1 MLFLVFNLI
10 FMKEIDESFIS
21 NNSNNYS
28 EINTNKRI
36 EEENT
41 LINNIKNEKFEKDE
55 NESCCFKIV
64 NKKQLK
70 LNKFYFFN
78 EGIIQLKIVILGD
91 LGVGKSTFFKTI
103 KEYVKYKKEENKK
116 EKNKIIEDNYLSTL
130 IKYENHFIKINI
142 FDAPDQDK
150 YLNFI
155 KHSIKYA
162 NGIFL
167 LYDITN
173 IKSFYNLNQWIDII
187 QNLIDIKKVPIVFI
201 GNKLDKE
208 NERVISEIDILN
220 NIQRFN
226 CSFLEISSL
235 NIKHVK
241 GAIDL
246 MIRNILNKIKKIK
259 IKGNI
264 IFLNKNENNYD
275 EDIIYNKTYILD
287 DGKISIERNIDTLIP
302 IIHKTKNESKN
313 FC

>member
-1 MLFLVFNLI
+1 MRE
-10 FMKEIDESFIS
+10 KDESFIDNS
-21 NNSNNYS
+21 SNNYS

-41 LINNIKNEKFEKDE
+41 LINNIKNDKKLEKDE
-55 NESCCFKIV
+55 NESSNFKIV

-70 LNKFYFFN
+70 LNNFYFFN
-78 EGIIQLKIVILGD
+78 EGIIQLKIVILGE
-91 LGVGKSTFFKTI
+91 LGVGKSTFFNTI
-103 KEYVKYKKEENKK
+103 KEYVDYKKEENKK
-116 EKNKIIEDNYLSTL
+116 EKQNKIIEDNYLSTL
-130 IKYENHFIKINI
+130 IKYGNHFIRINI
-142 FDAPDQDK
+142 FDAPNQDK

-208 NERVISEIDILN
+208 NERVISEIDIVNYIKRL
-220 NIQRFN
+220 N

>member
-1 MLFLVFNLI
+1 MRE
-10 FMKEIDESFIS
+10 KDESFIDNS
-21 NNSNNYS
+21 SNNYS

-78 EGIIQLKIVILGD
+78 EGIIQLKIVLLGE
-91 LGVGKSTFFKTI
+91 LGVGKSTFFNTI
-103 KEYVKYKKEENKK
+103 KEYVDYKKEENKK

-275 EDIIYNKTYILD
+275 EDIIYNKTYILG

>member
-1 MLFLVFNLI
+1 MRE
-10 FMKEIDESFIS
+10 KDESFIDNS
-21 NNSNNYS
+21 SNNYS

-55 NESCCFKIV
+55 NESCCFKNV

-78 EGIIQLKIVILGD
+78 EGIIQLKIVLLGE
-91 LGVGKSTFFKTI
+91 LGVGKSTFFNTI
-103 KEYVKYKKEENKK
+103 KEYVDYKKEENKK

-130 IKYENHFIKINI
+130 IKYENHFININI

-275 EDIIYNKTYILD
+275 EDIIYNKTYILG

>member
-1 MLFLVFNLI
+1 LI
-10 FMKEIDESFIS
+10 Y
-21 NNSNNYS
+21 NN
-28 EINTNKRI
+28 
-36 EEENT
+36 
-41 LINNIKNEKFEKDE
+41 
-55 NESCCFKIV
+55 
-64 NKKQLK
+64 
-70 LNKFYFFN
+70 
-78 EGIIQLKIVILGD
+78 
-91 LGVGKSTFFKTI
+91 
-103 KEYVKYKKEENKK
+103 
-116 EKNKIIEDNYLSTL
+116 
-130 IKYENHFIKINI
+130 
-142 FDAPDQDK
+142 
-150 YLNFI
+150 
-155 KHSIKYA
+155 
-162 NGIFL
+162 
-167 LYDITN
+167 
-173 IKSFYNLNQWIDII
+173 
-187 QNLIDIKKVPIVFI
+187 QNLIDIKKVPIFFI
-201 GNKLDKE
+201 GNKLNKKK
-208 NERVISEIDILN
+208 ERVISEIDILN

>member
-1 MLFLVFNLI
+1 MRE
-10 FMKEIDESFIS
+10 KDESFIDNS
-21 NNSNNYS
+21 SNNYS

-78 EGIIQLKIVILGD
+78 EGIIQLKIVLLGE
-91 LGVGKSTFFKTI
+91 LGVGKSTFFNTI
-103 KEYVKYKKEENKK
+103 KEYVDYKKEENKK

-130 IKYENHFIKINI
+130 IKYENHFININI